1 MDRPARPS
9 RQAKQLLFAGYPL
22 RFTAAAQDVLP
33 LIASGPPPYEG
44 LLRQRGNVMTKEG
57 WNGPATMDQAKMAGC
72 LPEQILTIDAWGS
85 GLSKPACNRV
95 LWLKPVQ
102 SPSAPPRNW
111 PQPGPRSEWDAG
123 C

>member
-1 MDRPARPS
+1 MSGFLVIISTQTPEQRDAGPDAESELARWETDAGGLRWIDQLVP
-9 RQAKQLLFAGYPL
+9 QGKAKQLLFAGYPL

-72 LPEQILTIDAWGS
+72 PPEQILTIDAWD
-85 GLSKPACNRV
+85 
-95 LWLKPVQ
+95 Q
-102 SPSAPPRNW
+102 
-111 PQPGPRSEWDAG
+111 D
-123 C
+123 